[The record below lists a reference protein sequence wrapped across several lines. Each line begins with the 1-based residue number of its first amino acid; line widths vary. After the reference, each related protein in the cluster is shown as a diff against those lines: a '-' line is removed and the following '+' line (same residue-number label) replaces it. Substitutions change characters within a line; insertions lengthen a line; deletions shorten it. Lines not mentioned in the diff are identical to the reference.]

1 MDAYSIREWAPD
13 DYAHREAALRTPE
26 EDATLLNGL
35 LHGVKAKR
43 KLNADLLADGD
54 WDLFLT
60 VFGESHAVGHQQW
73 HLHDPAHPRF
83 HPDSVRMV
91 GGDPIVQIYSA
102 LDAALGETLSL
113 VSRDATVLV
122 LLSHGMGPTTTAPT
136 CSTRCSVDLIC
147 STGLL
152 QAAAAQ
158 NKCSSAPPLRS
169 RGTSN
174 ATSPPLPRRQS
185 ADGSWAKHFVLVRNL
200 PSRKIALGSVIS
212 WSPTTLYMAASA

>member
-1 MDAYSIREWAPD
+1 MPHAKADVPLNGIEVAEWGCHDRHFGFHTWPSALAAKIDSAFGLHRVLGMDAYSIREWAPD

-122 LLSHGMGPTTTAPT
+122 LLSHGMGPHYDGTPARRGAR
-136 CSTRCSVDLIC
+136 ST
-147 STGLL
+147 
-152 QAAAAQ
+152 
-158 NKCSSAPPLRS
+158 
-169 RGTSN
+169 
-174 ATSPPLPRRQS
+174 
-185 ADGSWAKHFVLVRNL
+185 
-200 PSRKIALGSVIS
+200 
-212 WSPTTLYMAASA
+212 